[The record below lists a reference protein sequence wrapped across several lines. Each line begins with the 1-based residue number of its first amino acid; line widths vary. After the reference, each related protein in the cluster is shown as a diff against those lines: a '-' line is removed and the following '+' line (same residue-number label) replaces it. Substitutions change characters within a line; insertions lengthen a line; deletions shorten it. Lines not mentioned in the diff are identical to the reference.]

1 MNINT
6 NKDLIIQNIQ
16 SLIGTSKTNIQKIT
30 ADLIDIISELI
41 YLEKKVNIKNFGTF
55 SIKSKNKRI
64 GRNPKTKE
72 NYDILPRNIIRF
84 SVSAKLK
91 SKINNSLK

>member
-6 NKDLIIQNIQ
+6 NKDLIVQNIQ
-16 SLIGTSKTNIQKIT
+16 SLIGTSKTNIQKIID
-30 ADLIDIISELI
+30 DLIGIISELI
-41 YLEKKVNIKNFGTF
+41 CLEKKVNIKNFGSF

-72 NYDILPRNIIRF
+72 NFEILPRKIIRF
-84 SVSAKLK
+84 SASTKLK
-91 SKINNSLK
+91 SKINNDFK